1 MSSRALWY
9 EELIGASVASL
20 MFVVCAAAPEAIN
33 DTKAIDSTV
42 RRNMGPPELVCESFV
57 NAVEQQARPLLRHQR
72 DQPARRVLFRIH
84 REGCLEQPLEF
95 CPVLRGHGNAG
106 RQGYVWTRG

>member
-1 MSSRALWY
+1 MSSSALWY
-9 EELIGASVASL
+9 EELMGASVASL
-20 MFVVCAAAPEAIN
+20 MFVVCAAAPDAIT

-42 RRNMGPPELVCESFV
+42 RRNMSPPELVCEFLV

-72 DQPARRVLFRIH
+72 DRPARRVLLRIY

-95 CPVLRGHGNAG
+95 CPVLRGYGNAN
-106 RQGYVWTRG
+106 R

>member
-20 MFVVCAAAPEAIN
+20 MFVVCAAAPDAIS

-42 RRNMGPPELVCESFV
+42 RRNMNPPELVCEFLV
-57 NAVEQQARPLLRHQR
+57 NTVEQQARPLLRHQR
-72 DQPARRVLFRIH
+72 DQPGRRVLLRID
-84 REGCLEQPLEF
+84 RQGRLEQPLEF
-95 CPVLRGHGNAG
+95 CPVLRGHGNA
-106 RQGYVWTRG
+106 QCQ